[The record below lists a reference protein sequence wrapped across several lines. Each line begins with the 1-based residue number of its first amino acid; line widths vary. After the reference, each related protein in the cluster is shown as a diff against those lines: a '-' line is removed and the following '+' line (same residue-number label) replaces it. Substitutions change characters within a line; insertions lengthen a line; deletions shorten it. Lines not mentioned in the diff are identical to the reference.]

1 MADQLELSAALSR
14 YIREFSLREDAVLA
28 ELREQTSHLR
38 RGTPTPKGSARSTR
52 WSATTPA
59 WRCH

>member
-1 MADQLELSAALSR
+1 MQVMPEEGQLLTL
-14 YIREFSLREDAVLA
+14 LA
-28 ELREQTSHLR
+28 GLTPARGILEMPR

-59 WRCH
+59 WRCR